1 MHELSSTV
9 PIAYHGG
16 TYGTYLEWC
25 LTSLT
30 STDQLVSPFTDLGNS
45 HKFKKGNYFEF
56 GIVSEFLSSHQS
68 AKFARFHA
76 ETQQQH
82 SISDKLDQVCDIVQH
97 MIYIYPD
104 RDSVLLTINNFF
116 TKIWKNWW
124 TDEFLIT
131 ASTDAK
137 KLYQNWSVPPNTAIQ
152 DIPVWIQ
159 REFLSLYFMPAWYDQ
174 VEWYHPDCWQNP
186 RCCTITVRDLL
197 NNFEKT
203 LQKISLFCNIEYV
216 QPVQD
221 LLPFHEQNL
230 KNQTYLHHDAIC
242 TGIISAVTNNQNLS
256 WEPLSLP
263 SESWIQWQLRNL
275 GYEIQCHGLDKFPT
289 NSVHL
294 HELLY
299 QPKST

>member
-30 STDQLVSPFTDLGNS
+30 STDQLVSPFTNLGNS
-45 HKFKKGNYFEF
+45 HKFKKGNFLKF
-56 GIVSEFLSSHQS
+56 DTVSEFLNATQS
-68 AKFARFHA
+68 AKFARFHPK
-76 ETQQQH
+76 TQQQH
-82 SISDKLDQVCDIVQH
+82 SISDRLDQICNITQH
-97 MIYIYPD
+97 MIYIYPA
-104 RDSVLLTINNFF
+104 RDSILLTINNYF
-116 TKIWKNWW
+116 TKIWNNWW
-124 TDEFLIT
+124 IDLFLIT
-131 ASTDAK
+131 DTDAVN
-137 KLYQNWSVPPNTAIQ
+137 KLYQNWPVVPGTAIQ

-174 VEWYHPDCWQNP
+174 VEWYHPDRWYNP
-186 RCCTITVRDLL
+186 KCCTITVRDLL
-197 NNFEKT
+197 NNFEET
-203 LQKISLFCNIEYV
+203 LLKIKVFCDLEYV
-216 QPVQD
+216 RPIKD

-230 KNQTYLHHDAIC
+230 KNQKYLHHDALC
-242 TGIISAVTNNQNLS
+242 ANIIQAVTHNQNFS
-256 WEPLSLP
+256 WEPLSLL
-263 SESWIQWQLRNL
+263 SEAWIQWQLRNL

>member
-25 LTSLT
+25 LTSLAGA
-30 STDQLVSPFTDLGNS
+30 DQLILPFTDLGSS
-45 HKFKKGNYFEF
+45 HKFKGNPLHVDA
-56 GIVSEFLSSHQS
+56 VSEFLSANQS
-68 AKFARFHA
+68 TKFARFHPKN
-76 ETQQQH
+76 QQQH
-82 SISDKLDQVCDIVQH
+82 SISNRLDQVCDIVQH

-104 RDSVLLTINNFF
+104 RDSVLLTINNYF
-116 TKIWKNWW
+116 TKIWNNWW
-124 TDEFLIT
+124 TDLFLIT

-137 KLYQNWSVPPNTAIQ
+137 KLYQNWPVAADTAIQ

-159 REFLSLYFMPAWYDQ
+159 REFLSLYFMPAWHDQ
-174 VEWYHPDCWQNP
+174 VEWYHPDHWQNP
-186 RCCTITVRDLL
+186 GCHIITVKDLL
-197 NNFEKT
+197 NNFEET

-216 QPVQD
+216 RPIQD

-230 KNQTYLHHDAIC
+230 KNQKYLHHDALC
-242 TGIISAVTNNQNLS
+242 ADIISAVTNNQNLL
-256 WEPLSLP
+256 WEPLSLL
-263 SESWIQWQLRNL
+263 SEAWIQWQLRNL

>member
-1 MHELSSTV
+1 MLELSSTV

-30 STDQLVSPFTDLGNS
+30 STDQLVSPFTKSGSS
-45 HKFKKGNYFEF
+45 HKFTGNRREF
-56 GIVSEFLSSHQS
+56 DAVFDFLNVNQSE
-68 AKFARFHA
+68 KFIRFHPK
-76 ETQQQH
+76 TLQQ
-82 SISDKLDQVCDIVQH
+82 SISDTLDQTCAVVQH

-104 RDSVLLTINNFF
+104 RDCVLLTMNNFF
-116 TKIWKNWW
+116 TKIWNNWW

-131 ASTDAK
+131 SPVDAK
-137 KLYQNWSVPPNTAIQ
+137 RIYQNWPVVPGTAIQ
-152 DIPVWIQ
+152 DIPNWIQ
-159 REFLSLYFMPAWYDQ
+159 REFLSLYIMPAWYDQ
-174 VEWYHPDCWQNP
+174 VEWYHLDRWQNP
-186 RCCTITVRDLL
+186 RCCVITVRDLL
-197 NNFEKT
+197 NNFEET
-203 LQKISLFCNIEYV
+203 LQKISVFCDIEYV
-216 QPVQD
+216 RPIQD

-230 KNQTYLHHDAIC
+230 KNQKYLHHDALCADIMQ
-242 TGIISAVTNNQNLS
+242 AVIGNQDFS
-256 WEPLSLP
+256 WEPLSLL

-299 QPKST
+299 QPESI

>member
-45 HKFKKGNYFEF
+45 HKFKKGNFFEF
-56 GIVSEFLSSHQS
+56 GTVSEFLSSHQS

-116 TKIWKNWW
+116 TKIWNNWW
-124 TDEFLIT
+124 FDEFLIT
-131 ASTDAK
+131 SAADAN
-137 KLYQNWSVPPNTAIQ
+137 KLYQNWPVLPGTAIQ
-152 DIPVWIQ
+152 DIPNWIR

-174 VEWYHPDCWQNP
+174 VEWYHPDRWQNP
-186 RCCTITVRDLL
+186 KCCTITIRDLL

-203 LQKISLFCNIEYV
+203 LQKIKVFCDIEYMR
-216 QPVQD
+216 PIQD

-230 KNQTYLHHDAIC
+230 KNQKYLHHDTLC
-242 TGIISAVTNNQNLS
+242 TNIIPAVINNQNLS

-275 GYEIQCHGLDKFPT
+275 GYEIQCHELDKFPT